1 MSHFIYHASLG
12 PQAHSRSLH
21 SVTAATPW
29 WHSLHTLQLNT
40 LPHFHKLSQS
50 TIPTTVEPRFTNIPE
65 KWPSTIMS
73 TLCLVPNAI
82 IYVCLQSNAVES
94 FFSPNNT
101 TWTVQNSP
109 DNLDLMYRK
118 NCVPPYCF
126 ALLHLSFFK
135 FLYPSQF
142 NGRTHSTVVFLAKQN
157 VEVIAKWVC
166 LVTSRGVVVLPRPAF
181 LSNKYGQ

>member
-29 WHSLHTLQLNT
+29 WQSPYTPSEHFATFSQTFTKYYTYYSRTPLYKHTWKVAIYDNVNT
-40 LPHFHKLSQS
+40 LFGS
-50 TIPTTVEPRFTNIPE
+50 ECN
-65 KWPSTIMS
+65 
-73 TLCLVPNAI
+73 
-82 IYVCLQSNAVES
+82 CLQTNAVES

-166 LVTSRGVVVLPRPAF
+166 LVTSRGIVVLPRPAF